1 MPLPIHHLELPMR
14 RSIPVAFAL
23 SLISGAVLACPSAQL
38 AAAKKEKWTV
48 TGDAQR
54 QQLAQ
59 QALACLDS
67 ADPVAR
73 DELAFEGLQAWMRG
87 DKLDQATLHS
97 LRSALLARL
106 KGPDGEGFGR
116 PFAALVLADV
126 ARTDRIKPYLTPAQ
140 RAELVD
146 ESTRYLA
153 GVRDYRGFD
162 EKEGWR
168 HGVAHGA
175 DLMLQLAL
183 NPALDKAQL
192 VKLLNAIA
200 AQAVAA
206 NAHAY
211 RYGEGER
218 LMAPVFYLGRRD
230 ALTEAD
236 WDAWFARLVAN
247 PPKDISQAALARRH
261 NLNLL
266 LQPLYINLSETKD
279 AALRAKLLPFVTRSL
294 KALD

>member
-1 MPLPIHHLELPMR
+1 MLLATAATAVQATCPENLLNEAKANKWAVEDDAR
-14 RSIPVAFAL
+14 RNT
-23 SLISGAVLACPSAQL
+23 LATQS
-38 AAAKKEKWTV
+38 
-48 TGDAQR
+48 
-54 QQLAQ
+54 
-59 QALACLDS
+59 LACLDS
-67 ADPVAR
+67 SNPVLR
-73 DELAFEGLQAWMRG
+73 DELAFEALQAWMRG
-87 DKLDQATLHS
+87 DKLSPATLEA
-97 LRSALLARL
+97 LRAGLLARL
-106 KGPDGEGFGR
+106 KAPEGDGFGR

-126 ARTDRIKPYLTPAQ
+126 ARTDRVKPWLTPAQ
-140 RAELVD
+140 RDDLVNAAAA
-146 ESTRYLA
+146 YLS

-175 DLMLQLAL
+175 DVMLQLAL

-192 VKLLNAIA
+192 GKLLDAIA
-200 AQAVAA
+200 SQAVAA

-230 ALTEAD
+230 ALSAAD

-247 PPKDISQAALARRH
+247 PPKGMSQAALARRH
-261 NLNLL
+261 NLNQF
-266 LQPLYINLSETKD
+266 LQPLYVNLSETKD

>member
-1 MPLPIHHLELPMR
+1 MRLTRHLALMLLATAATAVQATCPENLLNEAKANKWAVEDDAR
-14 RSIPVAFAL
+14 RNT
-23 SLISGAVLACPSAQL
+23 LATQS
-38 AAAKKEKWTV
+38 
-48 TGDAQR
+48 
-54 QQLAQ
+54 
-59 QALACLDS
+59 LACLDS
-67 ADPVAR
+67 SNPVLR
-73 DELAFEGLQAWMRG
+73 DELAFEALQAWMRG
-87 DKLDQATLHS
+87 DKLSLATLEA
-97 LRSALLARL
+97 LRAGLLARL
-106 KGPDGEGFGR
+106 KAPGGDGFGR

-126 ARTDRIKPYLTPAQ
+126 ARTDRVKPWLTPAQ
-140 RAELVD
+140 RDDLVNAAAA
-146 ESTRYLA
+146 YLS

-175 DLMLQLAL
+175 DVMLQLAL

-192 VKLLNAIA
+192 GKLLDAIA
-200 AQAVAA
+200 SQAVAA

-230 ALTEAD
+230 ALSAAD

-247 PPKDISQAALARRH
+247 PPKGMSQAALARRH
-261 NLNLL
+261 NLNQF
-266 LQPLYINLSETKD
+266 LQPLYVNLSETKD

>member
-1 MPLPIHHLELPMR
+1 MKLKSGLLAALLLALAMP
-14 RSIPVAFAL
+14 AFA
-23 SLISGAVLACPSAQL
+23 ACPASQLSA
-38 AAAKKEKWTV
+38 ARKDKWTV
-48 TGDAQR
+48 TDDAQR
-54 QQLAQ
+54 QQLAL
-59 QALACLDS
+59 QALACLD
-67 ADPVAR
+67 APDPVAR
-73 DELAFEGLQAWMRG
+73 DELAFEALQAWMRS
-87 DKLDQATLHS
+87 DKLDHTTLHA
-97 LRSALLARL
+97 LRSSLLARL
-106 KGPDGEGFGR
+106 KAPEGEGYGR

-126 ARTDRIKPYLTPAQ
+126 ARTDRVKPYLTAAQ
-140 RAELVD
+140 RDELVNA
-146 ESTRYLA
+146 STSYLA

-162 EKEGWR
+162 EKDGWR

-183 NPALDKAQL
+183 NPGLDKAQL
-192 VKLLNAIA
+192 TKLLDAIA
-200 AQAVAA
+200 AQVVAA

-261 NLNLL
+261 NLNLF

-279 AALRAKLLPFVTRSL
+279 AALKARLLPFVTRSL
-294 KALD
+294 KALN